1 MAPGNDVDPPTVDGE
16 GQPEGEEP
24 ETTEV
29 DPPALCLFESP
40 QKRARVNGDEEET
53 LKAGA
58 PEFVSVADLYG
69 RIGTHPGAVSIEAIV
84 LFCASEV
91 RWATV
96 TDQRNQNK
104 ENVPV
109 LTVVLADRTGY
120 VCLELWRD
128 VAVNICEMAREWG
141 EEASKVT
148 VRVSDFGIGEEKKRF
163 VGKACHLTGDD
174 RTTVKRIAS
183 SIQPSLVD
191 ETVHLTG
198 SLFVRNLSLLTGTL
212 PFGAHVAGFVSAVGS
227 VSVSRNGNEM
237 LSFRLNDTRGNYVEC
252 RACGRHARNKHIEEK
267 NEIVAY
273 GTQAQAG
280 LKGASGLL
288 WVYDES
294 HIVLLRRRGVFSRGT
309 RCIEFRA
316 EP

>member
-1 MAPGNDVDPPTVDGE
+1 MAPGNDVDPPGVDGE

-29 DPPALCLFESP
+29 DPPALCLLESP

-69 RIGTHPGAVSIEAIV
+69 RIGTHPGAVSIEAIF

-96 TDQRNQNK
+96 TDQ
-104 ENVPV
+104 
-109 LTVVLADRTGY
+109 
-120 VCLELWRD
+120 
-128 VAVNICEMAREWG
+128 
-141 EEASKVT
+141 
-148 VRVSDFGIGEEKKRF
+148 
-163 VGKACHLTGDD
+163 
-174 RTTVKRIAS
+174 
-183 SIQPSLVD
+183 
-191 ETVHLTG
+191 
-198 SLFVRNLSLLTGTL
+198 RNLSLLTGTL

-280 LKGASGLL
+280 LKGAPGLL
-288 WVYDES
+288 WVYNES